1 MGHRFSLV
9 LSREV
14 TDEESLILQ
23 EAGCAGAIFAT
34 DSLPSNADVPV
45 TKMEFDDTVSPSL
58 AEAIGSV
65 LEAVKKVPD
74 LSVPV
79 LTVPAKPAQAQDG
92 EPHPAQAAAESD

>member
-23 EAGCAGAIFAT
+23 QAGCAGAIFAT
-34 DSLPSNADVPV
+34 DSLPSNIDVPV
-45 TKMEFDDTVSPSL
+45 TKLDFDDTVSPSL
-58 AEAIGSV
+58 AEAIESV

-79 LTVPAKPAQAQDG
+79 LTVPAQPAQAQDG
-92 EPHPAQAAAESD
+92 ESHPAQAAAESD